1 MIFLPNWNLKSF
13 DNIYASLA
21 ESAYRDRPN
30 GFSFEQLLPEE
41 QKILNSGKSLV
52 FDFSKDAKDKKGQVT
67 QGGGT
72 DLPNQGKVYLQPD
85 NEGLLEDKKT
95 GYNAYYV
102 TDTDTINQ
110 NTKQTY
116 FAVRGSDGFGID
128 IDEAQKNWVEYLRT
142 YNPSDFN
149 FQDWV
154 YNDAAF
160 ALTDAIIPQA
170 KHATE
175 GMKAKIAELNQYAAP
190 DAKMDIT
197 AHSLGTM
204 TSIQGVAGLNE
215 EELSKVGHIV
225 LFDGPDPTKSL
236 EKAGYGDKIPQLD
249 AKTTYYVNPFDPV
262 SMLNRDKPWDQQFG
276 DVRVVVPIEY
286 TSMMDKHSSHDLGA
300 YQIDSK
306 GNLLEVSEDY
316 HPELW
321 KAGHKLADLNK
332 KSIENIKRYVPE
344 KVIEKLVTMSPEEF
358 NRLAGQLLD
367 SMKEGSL
374 LGIKKSIIEIKD
386 KLGLSW
392 EEVRNIFNNRDK
404 LIDTYENYE
413 KEYAKIIKDAKKE
426 SLEWYRENLDLK
438 NPNNLHE
445 RIKRAGS
452 YEDRILLRSQLLYTA
467 VELAGSDIEQKISE
481 VKTALADAESNLKEF
496 IDSKRSAIEALGSL
510 LSASEIEGL
519 MSELSF
525 ENLWDSGINELNI
538 THLKEFETKITN
550 FSQSMIQCAQNLEQ
564 VDAQGAADIFAAFS

>member
-1 MIFLPNWNLKSF
+1 MSNWNLKSF
-13 DNIYASLA
+13 DNLYASLA

-30 GFSFEQLLPEE
+30 KFPYEQLDPKI
-41 QKILNSGKSLV
+41 QKTLDSGKSV
-52 FDFSKDAKDKKGQVT
+52 EFNFSTDGKDSEGKVT
-67 QGGGT
+67 HGGGT
-72 DLPNQGKVYLQPD
+72 DLPNGGKVYLQPD
-85 NEGLLEDKKT
+85 NKKLLEDEET
-95 GYNAYYV
+95 GYHAYYV

-128 IDEAQKNWVEYLRT
+128 IDEAQKDWGGYLQT

-160 ALTDAIIPQA
+160 ALTDAIVPQA

-215 EELSKVGHIV
+215 KELNKVGQIV

-249 AKTTYYVNPFDPV
+249 AKTIYYVNPFDPV
-262 SMLNRDKPWDQQFG
+262 SMLNRDKPWDQQLG

-286 TSMMDKHSSHDLGA
+286 TSMMDKHSSHDFGA

-321 KAGHKLADLNK
+321 KAGHKLAELNK
-332 KSIENIKRYVPE
+332 KSIENIKKYVPE
-344 KVIEKLVTMSPEEF
+344 KAIEKLVTMSPGEF
-358 NRLAGQLLD
+358 SRLAGQLQD
-367 SMKEGSL
+367 SIKSGDLSEILKSVLVIKE
-374 LGIKKSIIEIKD
+374 
-386 KLGLSW
+386 KLGLSL
-392 EEVRNIFNNRDK
+392 EEAWNIANNIDK
-404 LIDTYENYE
+404 LKATYKNYE
-413 KEYAKIIKDAKKE
+413 KEYEKIIKDAKKE
-426 SLEWYRENLDLK
+426 SLAWDRKNLDLN

-481 VKTALADAESNLKEF
+481 VKTALADAESNLKGF
-496 IDSKRSAIEALGSL
+496 IEYSRSAIKILGFL
-510 LSASEIEGL
+510 LSDSEIEGL

-525 ENLWDSGINELNI
+525 ENLWDSGINESNI
-538 THLKEFETKITN
+538 SHLKEFETKITN

>member
-1 MIFLPNWNLKSF
+1 LSNWNLKSF
-13 DNIYASLA
+13 DNLYASLA

-30 GFSFEQLLPEE
+30 KFPYEQLDPKI
-41 QKILNSGKSLV
+41 QKTLDSGKSV
-52 FDFSKDAKDKKGQVT
+52 EFNFSTDGKDSEGKVT
-67 QGGGT
+67 HGGGT
-72 DLPNQGKVYLQPD
+72 DLPNGGKVYLQPD
-85 NEGLLEDKKT
+85 NKKLLENEET
-95 GYNAYYV
+95 GYHAYYV

-128 IDEAQKNWVEYLRT
+128 IDEAQKDWGGYLQT

-160 ALTDAIIPQA
+160 ALTDAIVPQA

-215 EELSKVGHIV
+215 KELNKVGQIV

-249 AKTTYYVNPFDPV
+249 AKTIYYVNPFDPV
-262 SMLNRDKPWDQQFG
+262 SMLNRDKPWDQQLG

-286 TSMMDKHSSHDLGA
+286 TSMMDKHSSHDFGA

-321 KAGHKLADLNK
+321 KAGHKLAELNK
-332 KSIENIKRYVPE
+332 KSIENIKKYVPE
-344 KVIEKLVTMSPEEF
+344 KAIEKLVTMSPGEF
-358 NRLAGQLLD
+358 SRLAGQLQD
-367 SMKEGSL
+367 SIKSGDLSEILKSVLVIKE
-374 LGIKKSIIEIKD
+374 
-386 KLGLSW
+386 KLGLSL
-392 EEVRNIFNNRDK
+392 EEAWNIANNIDK
-404 LIDTYENYE
+404 LKATYKNYE
-413 KEYAKIIKDAKKE
+413 KEYEKIIKDAKKE
-426 SLEWYRENLDLK
+426 SLAWDRKNLDLN

-481 VKTALADAESNLKEF
+481 VKTALADAESNLKGF
-496 IDSKRSAIEALGSL
+496 IEYSRSAIKILGFL
-510 LSASEIEGL
+510 LSDSEIEGL

-525 ENLWDSGINELNI
+525 ENLWDSGINESNI
-538 THLKEFETKITN
+538 SHLKEFETKITN

>member
-1 MIFLPNWNLKSF
+1 MSNWNLKSF
-13 DNIYASLA
+13 DNLYASLA

-30 GFSFEQLLPEE
+30 KFPYEQLDPKI
-41 QKILNSGKSLV
+41 QKTLDSGKSV
-52 FDFSKDAKDKKGQVT
+52 EFNFSTDGKDSEGKVT
-67 QGGGT
+67 HGGGT
-72 DLPNQGKVYLQPD
+72 DLPNGGKVYLQPD
-85 NEGLLEDKKT
+85 NKKLLEDEET
-95 GYNAYYV
+95 GYHAYYV

-128 IDEAQKNWVEYLRT
+128 IDEAQKDWGGYLQT

-160 ALTDAIIPQA
+160 ALTDAIVPQA

-215 EELSKVGHIV
+215 KELNKVGQIV

-249 AKTTYYVNPFDPV
+249 AKTIYYVNPFDPV
-262 SMLNRDKPWDQQFG
+262 SMLNRDKPWDQQLG

-321 KAGHKLADLNK
+321 KAGHKLAELNK
-332 KSIENIKRYVPE
+332 KSIENIKKYVPE
-344 KVIEKLVTMSPEEF
+344 KAIEKLVTMSPGEF
-358 NRLAGQLLD
+358 SRLAGQLQD
-367 SMKEGSL
+367 SIKSGDLSEILKSVLVIKE
-374 LGIKKSIIEIKD
+374 
-386 KLGLSW
+386 KLGLSL
-392 EEVRNIFNNRDK
+392 EEAWNIANNIDK
-404 LIDTYENYE
+404 LKATYKNYE
-413 KEYAKIIKDAKKE
+413 KEYEKIIKDAKKE
-426 SLEWYRENLDLK
+426 SLAWDRKNLDLN

-525 ENLWDSGINELNI
+525 ENLWDSGINESNI
-538 THLKEFETKITN
+538 SHLKEFETKITN

>member
-1 MIFLPNWNLKSF
+1 MSNWNLKSF
-13 DNIYASLA
+13 DNLYASLA

-30 GFSFEQLLPEE
+30 KFPYEQLDPKI
-41 QKILNSGKSLV
+41 QKTLDSGKSV
-52 FDFSKDAKDKKGQVT
+52 EFNFSTDGKDSEGKVT
-67 QGGGT
+67 HGGGT
-72 DLPNQGKVYLQPD
+72 DLPNGGKVYLQPD
-85 NEGLLEDKKT
+85 NKKLLENEET
-95 GYNAYYV
+95 GYHAYYV

-128 IDEAQKNWVEYLRT
+128 IDEAQKDWGGYLQT

-160 ALTDAIIPQA
+160 ALTDAIVPQA

-215 EELSKVGHIV
+215 KELNKVGQIV

-249 AKTTYYVNPFDPV
+249 AKTIYYVNPFDPV
-262 SMLNRDKPWDQQFG
+262 SMLNRDKPWDQQLG

-286 TSMMDKHSSHDLGA
+286 TSMMDKHSSHDFGA

-321 KAGHKLADLNK
+321 KAGHKLAELNK
-332 KSIENIKRYVPE
+332 KSIENIKKYVPE
-344 KVIEKLVTMSPEEF
+344 KAIEKLVTMSPGEF
-358 NRLAGQLLD
+358 SRLAGQLQD
-367 SMKEGSL
+367 SIKSGDLSEILKSVLVIKE
-374 LGIKKSIIEIKD
+374 
-386 KLGLSW
+386 KLGLSL
-392 EEVRNIFNNRDK
+392 EEAWNIANNIDK
-404 LIDTYENYE
+404 LKATYKNYE
-413 KEYAKIIKDAKKE
+413 KEYEKIIKDAKKE
-426 SLEWYRENLDLK
+426 SLAWDRKNLDLN

-481 VKTALADAESNLKEF
+481 VKTALADAESNLKGF
-496 IDSKRSAIEALGSL
+496 IEYSRSAIKILGFL
-510 LSASEIEGL
+510 LSDSEIEGL

-525 ENLWDSGINELNI
+525 ENLWDSGINESNI
-538 THLKEFETKITN
+538 SHLKEFETKITN

>member
-1 MIFLPNWNLKSF
+1 MSNWNLKSF
-13 DNIYASLA
+13 DNLYASLA

-30 GFSFEQLLPEE
+30 KFPYEQLDPKI
-41 QKILNSGKSLV
+41 QKTLDSGKSV
-52 FDFSKDAKDKKGQVT
+52 EFNFSTDGKDSEGKVT
-67 QGGGT
+67 HGGGT
-72 DLPNQGKVYLQPD
+72 DLPNGGKVYLQPD
-85 NEGLLEDKKT
+85 NKKLLEDEET
-95 GYNAYYV
+95 GYHAYYV

-128 IDEAQKNWVEYLRT
+128 IDEAQKDWGGYLQT

-160 ALTDAIIPQA
+160 ALTDAIVPQA

-215 EELSKVGHIV
+215 KELNKVGQIV

-249 AKTTYYVNPFDPV
+249 AKTIYYVNPFDPV
-262 SMLNRDKPWDQQFG
+262 SMLNRDKPWDQQLG

-286 TSMMDKHSSHDLGA
+286 TSMMDKHSSHDFGA

-321 KAGHKLADLNK
+321 KAGHKLAELNK
-332 KSIENIKRYVPE
+332 KSIENIKKYVPE
-344 KVIEKLVTMSPEEF
+344 KAIEKLVTMSPGEF
-358 NRLAGQLLD
+358 SRLAGQLQD
-367 SMKEGSL
+367 SIKSGDLSEILKSVLVIKE
-374 LGIKKSIIEIKD
+374 
-386 KLGLSW
+386 KLGLSL
-392 EEVRNIFNNRDK
+392 EEAWNIANNIDK
-404 LIDTYENYE
+404 LKATYKNYE
-413 KEYAKIIKDAKKE
+413 KEYEKIIKDAKKE
-426 SLEWYRENLDLK
+426 SLAWDRKNLDLN

-452 YEDRILLRSQLLYTA
+452 YNERILLRTQLLYTA
-467 VELAGSDIEQKISE
+467 VELASSDIEQKISE
-481 VKTALADAESNLKEF
+481 VKTALADAESNLKGF
-496 IDSKRSAIEALGSL
+496 IEYSRSAIKILGFL
-510 LSASEIEGL
+510 LSDSEIEGL

-525 ENLWDSGINELNI
+525 ENLWDSGINESNI
-538 THLKEFETKITN
+538 SHLKEFETKITN

>member
-1 MIFLPNWNLKSF
+1 MPNWNLKSF

-21 ESAYRDRPN
+21 ESAYRDRPAN
-30 GFSFEQLLPEE
+30 FAFGQLNRDQQNRL
-41 QKILNSGKSLV
+41 KKNKSVL

-85 NEGLLEDKKT
+85 NQGLLEDKKT

-128 IDEAQKNWVEYLRT
+128 MDKLSKDPKGYLKT

-204 TSIQGVAGLNE
+204 TSIQGAAGLNE
-215 EELSKVGHIV
+215 KELNKVGQIV

-249 AKTTYYVNPFDPV
+249 AKTIYYVNPFDPV
-262 SMLNRDKPWDQQFG
+262 SMLNREKPWEQQLG

-286 TSMMDKHSSHDLGA
+286 TNMMDKHSSHDFGA

-306 GNLLEVSEDY
+306 GNLLVVSEDY

-321 KAGHKLADLNK
+321 KAGHKLAELDK
-332 KSIENIKRYVPE
+332 KSIENLKKYVPE
-344 KVIEKLVTMSPEEF
+344 KAIEKLVTMSPEEF
-358 NRLAGQLLD
+358 SKLAKLLLD
-367 SMKEGSL
+367 GKDQSTI
-374 LGIKKSIIEIKD
+374 IKAFLTVKD
-386 KLGLSW
+386 RLGLSYKDL
-392 EEVRNIFNNRDK
+392 VDLYNNKDELAK
-404 LIDTYENYE
+404 VFQDYQ

-426 SLEWYRENLDLK
+426 SLAWDRKNLDLN

-452 YEDRILLRSQLLYTA
+452 YEDRILLRTQLLYTA

-538 THLKEFETKITN
+538 SHLKEFETKITN
-550 FSQSMIQCAQNLEQ
+550 FSQSLIQCAQNLEQ
-564 VDAQGAADIFAAFS
+564 VDAQGAADIFATFS

>member
-1 MIFLPNWNLKSF
+1 
-13 DNIYASLA
+13 
-21 ESAYRDRPN
+21 
-30 GFSFEQLLPEE
+30 
-41 QKILNSGKSLV
+41 
-52 FDFSKDAKDKKGQVT
+52 
-67 QGGGT
+67 
-72 DLPNQGKVYLQPD
+72 
-85 NEGLLEDKKT
+85 
-95 GYNAYYV
+95 
-102 TDTDTINQ
+102 
-110 NTKQTY
+110 
-116 FAVRGSDGFGID
+116 
-128 IDEAQKNWVEYLRT
+128 
-142 YNPSDFN
+142 
-149 FQDWV
+149 
-154 YNDAAF
+154 
-160 ALTDAIIPQA
+160 
-170 KHATE
+170 
-175 GMKAKIAELNQYAAP
+175 
-190 DAKMDIT
+190 
-197 AHSLGTM
+197 
-204 TSIQGVAGLNE
+204 
-215 EELSKVGHIV
+215 
-225 LFDGPDPTKSL
+225 
-236 EKAGYGDKIPQLD
+236 
-249 AKTTYYVNPFDPV
+249 
-262 SMLNRDKPWDQQFG
+262 
-276 DVRVVVPIEY
+276 
-286 TSMMDKHSSHDLGA
+286 
-300 YQIDSK
+300 
-306 GNLLEVSEDY
+306 
-316 HPELW
+316 
-321 KAGHKLADLNK
+321 
-332 KSIENIKRYVPE
+332 
-344 KVIEKLVTMSPEEF
+344 VIEKLVTMSPEEF

-426 SLEWYRENLDLK
+426 SLEWDRENLDLK

>member
-1 MIFLPNWNLKSF
+1 
-13 DNIYASLA
+13 
-21 ESAYRDRPN
+21 
-30 GFSFEQLLPEE
+30 
-41 QKILNSGKSLV
+41 
-52 FDFSKDAKDKKGQVT
+52 
-67 QGGGT
+67 
-72 DLPNQGKVYLQPD
+72 
-85 NEGLLEDKKT
+85 
-95 GYNAYYV
+95 
-102 TDTDTINQ
+102 
-110 NTKQTY
+110 
-116 FAVRGSDGFGID
+116 
-128 IDEAQKNWVEYLRT
+128 
-142 YNPSDFN
+142 
-149 FQDWV
+149 
-154 YNDAAF
+154 
-160 ALTDAIIPQA
+160 
-170 KHATE
+170 
-175 GMKAKIAELNQYAAP
+175 
-190 DAKMDIT
+190 
-197 AHSLGTM
+197 LGTM

-321 KAGHKLADLNK
+321 KAGHTLADLNK

-426 SLEWYRENLDLK
+426 SLEWDRENLDLK

-452 YEDRILLRSQLLYTA
+452 YEDRILLRS
-467 VELAGSDIEQKISE
+467 
-481 VKTALADAESNLKEF
+481 
-496 IDSKRSAIEALGSL
+496 
-510 LSASEIEGL
+510 
-519 MSELSF
+519 
-525 ENLWDSGINELNI
+525 
-538 THLKEFETKITN
+538 
-550 FSQSMIQCAQNLEQ
+550 
-564 VDAQGAADIFAAFS
+564 

>member
-1 MIFLPNWNLKSF
+1 MPNWNLKNF
-13 DNIYASLA
+13 NNIYASLA

-30 GFSFEQLLPEE
+30 GFSFEQLLPKE

-52 FDFSKDAKDKKGQVT
+52 FDFSIDAKDKKGQVT

-85 NEGLLEDKKT
+85 NEGLLEDKNS

-128 IDEAQKNWVEYLRT
+128 LGEAQKDWGGYLQT

-149 FQDWV
+149 FQDWI

-170 KHATE
+170 KYATE

-215 EELSKVGHIV
+215 EELNKVGQIV

-236 EKAGYGDKIPQLD
+236 EKAGYSDDKIKQLD
-249 AKTTYYVNPFDPV
+249 AKTIYYVNPFDPV
-262 SMLNRDKPWDQQFG
+262 SMLNREKPWEQQLG

-286 TSMMDKHSSHDLGA
+286 TNMMDKHSSHDFGA

-321 KAGHKLADLNK
+321 KAGHKLAELDK
-332 KSIENIKRYVPE
+332 KSIENLKKYVPE
-344 KVIEKLVTMSPEEF
+344 KAIEKLVTMSPEEF
-358 NRLAGQLLD
+358 SKLAKLLLD
-367 SMKEGSL
+367 GKDQSTI
-374 LGIKKSIIEIKD
+374 IKAFLTVKD
-386 KLGLSW
+386 RLGLSYKDL
-392 EEVRNIFNNRDK
+392 VDLYNNKDELAK
-404 LIDTYENYE
+404 VFQDYQ

-426 SLEWYRENLDLK
+426 SLAWDRKNLDLN

-452 YEDRILLRSQLLYTA
+452 YEDRILLRTQLLYTA

-525 ENLWDSGINELNI
+525 ENLWDSGINESNI
-538 THLKEFETKITN
+538 RQLKEFETKITN
-550 FSQSMIQCAQNLEQ
+550 FSQTMIQCAQNLEQ
-564 VDAQGAADIFAAFS
+564 VDAQSAADILAALS

>member
-1 MIFLPNWNLKSF
+1 MSNWNLKSF
-13 DNIYASLA
+13 DNLYASLA

-30 GFSFEQLLPEE
+30 KFPYEQLDPKI
-41 QKILNSGKSLV
+41 QKTLDSGKSV
-52 FDFSKDAKDKKGQVT
+52 EFNFSTDGKDSEGKVT
-67 QGGGT
+67 HGGGT
-72 DLPNQGKVYLQPD
+72 DLPNGGKVYLQPD
-85 NEGLLEDKKT
+85 NKKLLEDEET
-95 GYNAYYV
+95 GYHAYYV

-128 IDEAQKNWVEYLRT
+128 IDEAQKDWGGYLQT

-160 ALTDAIIPQA
+160 ALTDAIVPQA

-215 EELSKVGHIV
+215 EELNKVGQIV

-236 EKAGYGDKIPQLD
+236 EKAGYSDDKIKQLD
-249 AKTTYYVNPFDPV
+249 AKTIYYVNPFDPV
-262 SMLNRDKPWDQQFG
+262 SMLNRDKPWDQQLG

-286 TSMMDKHSSHDLGA
+286 TSMMDKHSSHDFGA

-321 KAGHKLADLNK
+321 KAGHKLAELNK
-332 KSIENIKRYVPE
+332 KSIENIKKYVPE
-344 KVIEKLVTMSPEEF
+344 KAIEKLVTMSPGEF
-358 NRLAGQLLD
+358 SRLAGQLQD
-367 SMKEGSL
+367 SIKSGDLSEILKSVLVIKE
-374 LGIKKSIIEIKD
+374 
-386 KLGLSW
+386 KLGLSL
-392 EEVRNIFNNRDK
+392 EEAWNIANNIDK
-404 LIDTYENYE
+404 LKATYKNYE
-413 KEYAKIIKDAKKE
+413 KEYEKIIKDAKKE
-426 SLEWYRENLDLK
+426 SLAWDRKNLDLN

-452 YEDRILLRSQLLYTA
+452 YEDRILLRTQLLYTA

-481 VKTALADAESNLKEF
+481 VKTALADAESNLKGF
-496 IDSKRSAIEALGSL
+496 IEYSRSAIKILGFL
-510 LSASEIEGL
+510 LSDSEIEGL

-525 ENLWDSGINELNI
+525 ENLWDSGINESNI
-538 THLKEFETKITN
+538 SHLKEFETKITN

-564 VDAQGAADIFAAFS
+564 VDAQSAADILAALS

>member
-1 MIFLPNWNLKSF
+1 MSNNWNLKSF
-13 DNIYASLA
+13 DNIYSAIA
-21 ESAYRDRPN
+21 QSAYHNRPRN
-30 GFSFEQLLPEE
+30 FTYDQLSPKMKK
-41 QKILNSGKSLV
+41 QIDSGKSV
-52 FDFSKDAKDKKGQVT
+52 RFDFSIDAEDTDGQLT
-67 QGGGT
+67 KGGGT

-128 IDEAQKNWVEYLRT
+128 IDEAQKDWGGYLKK

-160 ALTDAIIPQA
+160 ALTDAIVPQA

-215 EELSKVGHIV
+215 EELNKVGQIV

-249 AKTTYYVNPFDPV
+249 AKTIYYVNPFDPV
-262 SMLNRDKPWDQQFG
+262 SMLNRDKPWDQQLG

-286 TSMMDKHSSHDLGA
+286 TSMMDKHSSHDFGA

-321 KAGHKLADLNK
+321 KAGHKLAELNK
-332 KSIENIKRYVPE
+332 KSIDNIKKYVPE
-344 KVIEKLVTMSPEEF
+344 KAIEKLVTMSPEEF
-358 NRLAGQLLD
+358 SRLAGQLQD
-367 SMKEGSL
+367 SF
-374 LGIKKSIIEIKD
+374 KSRNQSEILKSVLEIKE

-392 EEVRNIFNNRDK
+392 EEAWNIFYNRGK
-404 LIDTYENYE
+404 LTEIYENYE

-426 SLEWYRENLDLK
+426 SLAWDRKNLDLN

-452 YEDRILLRSQLLYTA
+452 YNERILLRTQLLYTA

-481 VKTALADAESNLKEF
+481 VKTALADAESILKGF
-496 IDSKRSAIEALGSL
+496 IEYSRSAIKVLGVL
-510 LSASEIEGL
+510 LSDSEIEEL
-519 MSELSF
+519 MSELTF
-525 ENLWDSGINELNI
+525 ENLWDSGINESNI
-538 THLKEFETKITN
+538 SHLKEFETKITN
-550 FSQSMIQCAQNLEQ
+550 FSQTMIQCAQNLEQ
-564 VDAQGAADIFAAFS
+564 VDAQNAADILAALS

>member
-1 MIFLPNWNLKSF
+1 MPNWNLKSF
-13 DNIYASLA
+13 DNLYASLA
-21 ESAYRDRPN
+21 ESAYRDRPTN
-30 GFSFEQLLPEE
+30 FAFGQLNRDQQNKL
-41 QKILNSGKSLV
+41 KKNKSVL
-52 FDFSKDAKDKKGQVT
+52 FDFSIDGKDNKGQVT

-102 TDTDTINQ
+102 TDTDTINP

-128 IDEAQKNWVEYLRT
+128 INKVQKDGFKYLKT

-170 KHATE
+170 KHATG

-215 EELSKVGHIV
+215 KELNKVGQIV

-249 AKTTYYVNPFDPV
+249 AKTIYYVNPFDPV
-262 SMLNRDKPWDQQFG
+262 SMLNRDKPWDQQLG

-286 TSMMDKHSSHDLGA
+286 TSMMDKHSSHDFGA

-321 KAGHKLADLNK
+321 KAGHKLAELNK
-332 KSIENIKRYVPE
+332 KSIENIKKYVPE
-344 KVIEKLVTMSPEEF
+344 KAIEKLVTMSPGEF
-358 NRLAGQLLD
+358 SRLAGQLQD
-367 SMKEGSL
+367 SIKSGDLSEILKSVLVIKE
-374 LGIKKSIIEIKD
+374 
-386 KLGLSW
+386 KLGLSL
-392 EEVRNIFNNRDK
+392 EEAWNIANNIDK
-404 LIDTYENYE
+404 LKATYKNYE
-413 KEYAKIIKDAKKE
+413 KEYEKIIKDAKKE
-426 SLEWYRENLDLK
+426 SLAWDRKNLDLN

-452 YEDRILLRSQLLYTA
+452 YNERILLRTQLLYTA
-467 VELAGSDIEQKISE
+467 VELASSDIEQKISE

-496 IDSKRSAIEALGSL
+496 IESKRSAIETLGSL

-519 MSELSF
+519 MSELAF

-538 THLKEFETKITN
+538 SHLKEFETKITN
-550 FSQSMIQCAQNLEQ
+550 FSQTMIQCAQNLEQ
-564 VDAQGAADIFAAFS
+564 VDAQSARDILAALS

>member
-1 MIFLPNWNLKSF
+1 MSNWNLKSF
-13 DNIYASLA
+13 DNLYASLA

-30 GFSFEQLLPEE
+30 KFPYEQLDPKI
-41 QKILNSGKSLV
+41 QKTLDSGKSV
-52 FDFSKDAKDKKGQVT
+52 EFNFSTDGKDSEGKVT
-67 QGGGT
+67 HGGGT
-72 DLPNQGKVYLQPD
+72 DLPNGGKVYLQPD
-85 NEGLLEDKKT
+85 NKKLLEDEET
-95 GYNAYYV
+95 GYHAYYV

-128 IDEAQKNWVEYLRT
+128 IDEAQKDWGGYLQT

-160 ALTDAIIPQA
+160 ALTDAIVPQA

-286 TSMMDKHSSHDLGA
+286 TSMMDKHSSHDFGA

-321 KAGHKLADLNK
+321 KAGHKLAELNK
-332 KSIENIKRYVPE
+332 KSIENIKKYVPE
-344 KVIEKLVTMSPEEF
+344 KAIEKLVTMSPGEF
-358 NRLAGQLLD
+358 SRLAGQLQD
-367 SMKEGSL
+367 SIKSGDLSEILKSVLVIKE
-374 LGIKKSIIEIKD
+374 
-386 KLGLSW
+386 KLGLSL
-392 EEVRNIFNNRDK
+392 EEAWNIANNIDK
-404 LIDTYENYE
+404 LKATYKNYE
-413 KEYAKIIKDAKKE
+413 KEYEKIIKDAKKE
-426 SLEWYRENLDLK
+426 SLAWDRKNLDLN

>member
-1 MIFLPNWNLKSF
+1 MSNWNLKSF
-13 DNIYASLA
+13 DNLYASLA

-30 GFSFEQLLPEE
+30 KFPYEQLDPKI
-41 QKILNSGKSLV
+41 QKTLDSGKSV
-52 FDFSKDAKDKKGQVT
+52 EFNFSTDGKDSEGKVT
-67 QGGGT
+67 HGGGT
-72 DLPNQGKVYLQPD
+72 DLPNGGKVYLQPD
-85 NEGLLEDKKT
+85 NKKLLEDEET
-95 GYNAYYV
+95 GYHAYYV

-128 IDEAQKNWVEYLRT
+128 IDEAQKDWGGYLQT

-215 EELSKVGHIV
+215 KELNKVGQIV

-249 AKTTYYVNPFDPV
+249 AKTIYYVNPFDPV
-262 SMLNRDKPWDQQFG
+262 SMLNRDKPWDQQLG

-286 TSMMDKHSSHDLGA
+286 TNMMDKHSSHDFGA

-321 KAGHKLADLNK
+321 KAGHKLAELNK
-332 KSIENIKRYVPE
+332 KSIENIKKYVPE
-344 KVIEKLVTMSPEEF
+344 KAIEKLVTMSPGEF
-358 NRLAGQLLD
+358 SRLAGQLQD
-367 SMKEGSL
+367 SIKSGDLSEILKSVLVIKE
-374 LGIKKSIIEIKD
+374 
-386 KLGLSW
+386 KLGLSL
-392 EEVRNIFNNRDK
+392 EEAWNIANNIDK
-404 LIDTYENYE
+404 LKATYKNYE
-413 KEYAKIIKDAKKE
+413 KEYEKIIKDAKKE
-426 SLEWYRENLDLK
+426 SLAWDRKNLDLN

-481 VKTALADAESNLKEF
+481 VKTALADSESNLKGF
-496 IDSKRSAIEALGSL
+496 IEYSRSAIKILGFL
-510 LSASEIEGL
+510 LSDSEIEGL

-525 ENLWDSGINELNI
+525 ENLWDSGINESNI
-538 THLKEFETKITN
+538 SHLKEFETKITN

>member
-1 MIFLPNWNLKSF
+1 LSNWNLKSF
-13 DNIYASLA
+13 DNLYASLA

-30 GFSFEQLLPEE
+30 KFPYEQLDPKI
-41 QKILNSGKSLV
+41 QKTLDSGKSV
-52 FDFSKDAKDKKGQVT
+52 EFNFSTDGKDSEGKVT
-67 QGGGT
+67 HGGGT
-72 DLPNQGKVYLQPD
+72 DLPNGGKVYLQPD
-85 NEGLLEDKKT
+85 NKKLLEDEET
-95 GYNAYYV
+95 GYHAYYV

-128 IDEAQKNWVEYLRT
+128 IDEAQKDWGGYLQT

-160 ALTDAIIPQA
+160 ALTDAIVPQA

-215 EELSKVGHIV
+215 KELNKVGQIV

-249 AKTTYYVNPFDPV
+249 AKTIYYVNPFDPV
-262 SMLNRDKPWDQQFG
+262 SMLNRDKPWDQQLG

-286 TSMMDKHSSHDLGA
+286 TSMMDKHSSHDFGA

-321 KAGHKLADLNK
+321 KAGHKLAELNK
-332 KSIENIKRYVPE
+332 KSIENIKKYVPE
-344 KVIEKLVTMSPEEF
+344 KAIEKLVTMSPGEF
-358 NRLAGQLLD
+358 SRLAGQLQD
-367 SMKEGSL
+367 SIKSGDLSEILKSVLVIKE
-374 LGIKKSIIEIKD
+374 
-386 KLGLSW
+386 KLGLSL
-392 EEVRNIFNNRDK
+392 EEAWNIANNIDK
-404 LIDTYENYE
+404 LKATYKNYE
-413 KEYAKIIKDAKKE
+413 KEYEKIIKDAKKE
-426 SLEWYRENLDLK
+426 SLAWDRKNLDLN

-481 VKTALADAESNLKEF
+481 VKTALADAESNLKGF
-496 IDSKRSAIEALGSL
+496 IEYSRSAIKILGFL
-510 LSASEIEGL
+510 LSDSEIEGL

-525 ENLWDSGINELNI
+525 ENLWDSGINESNI
-538 THLKEFETKITN
+538 SHLKEFETKITN

>member
-1 MIFLPNWNLKSF
+1 MPNWNLKSF

-21 ESAYRDRPN
+21 ESAYRDRPTN
-30 GFSFEQLLPEE
+30 FAFGQLNRDQQNRL
-41 QKILNSGKSLV
+41 KKNKSVL
-52 FDFSKDAKDKKGQVT
+52 FDFSKDAKDNKGQVT

-72 DLPNQGKVYLQPD
+72 DLPNQGKVYLQAD

-128 IDEAQKNWVEYLRT
+128 MDKLSKDPKGYLKT

-215 EELSKVGHIV
+215 KELNKVGQIV

-249 AKTTYYVNPFDPV
+249 AKTIYYVNPFDPV
-262 SMLNRDKPWDQQFG
+262 SMLNREKPWEQQLG

-286 TSMMDKHSSHDLGA
+286 TNMMDKHSSHDFGA

-321 KAGHKLADLNK
+321 KAGHKLAELDK
-332 KSIENIKRYVPE
+332 KSIENLKKYVPE
-344 KVIEKLVTMSPEEF
+344 KAIEKLVTMSPEEF
-358 NRLAGQLLD
+358 SKLAKLLLD
-367 SMKEGSL
+367 GKDQSTI
-374 LGIKKSIIEIKD
+374 IKAFLTVKD
-386 KLGLSW
+386 RLGLSYKDL
-392 EEVRNIFNNRDK
+392 VDLYNNKDQLAK
-404 LIDTYENYE
+404 VFQDYQ

-426 SLEWYRENLDLK
+426 SLAWDRKNLDLN

-452 YEDRILLRSQLLYTA
+452 YEDRILLRTQLLYTA

-525 ENLWDSGINELNI
+525 ENLWDSGINESNI
-538 THLKEFETKITN
+538 RQLKEFETKITN
-550 FSQSMIQCAQNLEQ
+550 FSQTMIQCAQNLEQ
-564 VDAQGAADIFAAFS
+564 VDAQSAADILAALS

>member
-1 MIFLPNWNLKSF
+1 MSNWNLKSF
-13 DNIYASLA
+13 DNLYASLA

-30 GFSFEQLLPEE
+30 KFPYEQLDPKI
-41 QKILNSGKSLV
+41 QKTLDSGKSV
-52 FDFSKDAKDKKGQVT
+52 EFNFSTDGKDSEGKVT
-67 QGGGT
+67 HGGGT
-72 DLPNQGKVYLQPD
+72 DLPNGGKVYLQPD
-85 NEGLLEDKKT
+85 NKKLLEDEET
-95 GYNAYYV
+95 GYHAYYV

-128 IDEAQKNWVEYLRT
+128 IDEAQKDWGGYLQT

-160 ALTDAIIPQA
+160 ALTDAIVPQA

-215 EELSKVGHIV
+215 KELNKVGQIV

-249 AKTTYYVNPFDPV
+249 AKTIYYVNPFDPV
-262 SMLNRDKPWDQQFG
+262 SMLNRDKPWDQQLG

-286 TSMMDKHSSHDLGA
+286 TSMMDKHSSHDFGA

-321 KAGHKLADLNK
+321 KAGHKLAELNK
-332 KSIENIKRYVPE
+332 KSIENIKKYVPE
-344 KVIEKLVTMSPEEF
+344 KAIEKLVTMSPGEF
-358 NRLAGQLLD
+358 SRLAGQLQD
-367 SMKEGSL
+367 SIKSGDLSDILKSVLVIKE
-374 LGIKKSIIEIKD
+374 
-386 KLGLSW
+386 KLGLSL
-392 EEVRNIFNNRDK
+392 EEAWNIANNIDK
-404 LIDTYENYE
+404 LKATYKNYE
-413 KEYAKIIKDAKKE
+413 KEYEKIIKDAKKE
-426 SLEWYRENLDLK
+426 SLAWDRKNLDLN

-481 VKTALADAESNLKEF
+481 VKTALADAESNLKGF
-496 IDSKRSAIEALGSL
+496 IEYSRSAIKILGFL
-510 LSASEIEGL
+510 LSDSEIEGL

-525 ENLWDSGINELNI
+525 ENLWDSGINESNI
-538 THLKEFETKITN
+538 SHLKEFETKITN

>member
-1 MIFLPNWNLKSF
+1 MSNWNLKSF
-13 DNIYASLA
+13 DNLYASLA

-30 GFSFEQLLPEE
+30 KFPYEQLDPKI
-41 QKILNSGKSLV
+41 QKTLDSGKSV
-52 FDFSKDAKDKKGQVT
+52 EFNFSTDGKDSEGKVT
-67 QGGGT
+67 HGGGT
-72 DLPNQGKVYLQPD
+72 DLPNGGKVYLQPD
-85 NEGLLEDKKT
+85 NEKLLEDEET
-95 GYNAYYV
+95 GYHAYYV

-128 IDEAQKNWVEYLRT
+128 IDEAQKDWGGYLQT

-215 EELSKVGHIV
+215 KELNKVGQIV

-249 AKTTYYVNPFDPV
+249 AKTIYYVNPFDPV
-262 SMLNRDKPWDQQFG
+262 SMLNRDKPWDQQLG

-286 TSMMDKHSSHDLGA
+286 TNMMDKHSSHDFGA

-321 KAGHKLADLNK
+321 KAGHKLAELNK
-332 KSIENIKRYVPE
+332 KSIENIKKYVPE
-344 KVIEKLVTMSPEEF
+344 KAIEKLVTMSPGEF
-358 NRLAGQLLD
+358 SRLAGQLQD
-367 SMKEGSL
+367 SIKSGDLSEILKSVLVIKE
-374 LGIKKSIIEIKD
+374 
-386 KLGLSW
+386 KLGLSL
-392 EEVRNIFNNRDK
+392 EEAWNIANNIDK
-404 LIDTYENYE
+404 LKATYKNYE
-413 KEYAKIIKDAKKE
+413 KEYEKIIKDAKKE
-426 SLEWYRENLDLK
+426 SLAWDRKNLDLN

-481 VKTALADAESNLKEF
+481 VKTALADSESNLKGF
-496 IDSKRSAIEALGSL
+496 IEYSRSAIKILGFL
-510 LSASEIEGL
+510 LSDSEIEGL

-525 ENLWDSGINELNI
+525 ENLWDSGINESNI
-538 THLKEFETKITN
+538 SHLKEFETKITN

>member
-1 MIFLPNWNLKSF
+1 MILLPNWNLKSF

-21 ESAYRDRPN
+21 ESAYRDRPTN
-30 GFSFEQLLPEE
+30 FAFGQLNRDQQNRL
-41 QKILNSGKSLV
+41 KKNKSVL
-52 FDFSKDAKDKKGQVT
+52 FDFSKDAKDNKGQVT

-72 DLPNQGKVYLQPD
+72 DLPNQGKVYLQAD

-128 IDEAQKNWVEYLRT
+128 MDKLSKDPKGYLKT

-215 EELSKVGHIV
+215 KELNKVGQIV

-249 AKTTYYVNPFDPV
+249 AKTIYYVNPFDPV
-262 SMLNRDKPWDQQFG
+262 SMLNREKPWEQQLG

-286 TSMMDKHSSHDLGA
+286 TNMMDKHSSHDFGA

-321 KAGHKLADLNK
+321 KAGHKLAELDK
-332 KSIENIKRYVPE
+332 KSIENLKKYVPE
-344 KVIEKLVTMSPEEF
+344 KAIEKLVTMSPEEF
-358 NRLAGQLLD
+358 SKLAKLLLD
-367 SMKEGSL
+367 GKDQSTI
-374 LGIKKSIIEIKD
+374 IKAFLTVKD
-386 KLGLSW
+386 RLGLSYKDL
-392 EEVRNIFNNRDK
+392 VDLYNNKDELAK
-404 LIDTYENYE
+404 VFQDYQ

-426 SLEWYRENLDLK
+426 SLAWDRKNLDL
-438 NPNNLHE
+438 NNLNNLHE

-452 YEDRILLRSQLLYTA
+452 YEDRILLRTQLLYTA

-510 LSASEIEGL
+510 LYASEIEGL

-525 ENLWDSGINELNI
+525 ENLWDSGINESNI
-538 THLKEFETKITN
+538 RQLKEFETKITN
-550 FSQSMIQCAQNLEQ
+550 FSQTMIQCAQNLEQ
-564 VDAQGAADIFAAFS
+564 VDAQSAADILAALS

>member
-1 MIFLPNWNLKSF
+1 MPNWNLKSF

-21 ESAYRDRPN
+21 ESAYRDRPTN
-30 GFSFEQLLPEE
+30 FAFGQLNRDQQNRL
-41 QKILNSGKSLV
+41 KKNKSVL

-72 DLPNQGKVYLQPD
+72 DLPNQGKVFLQPD
-85 NEGLLEDKKT
+85 NEGLLEDKKS

-128 IDEAQKNWVEYLRT
+128 LGEAQKDWGGYLQT

-149 FQDWV
+149 FQDWI

-215 EELSKVGHIV
+215 EELNKVGRIV

-249 AKTTYYVNPFDPV
+249 AKTIYYVNPFDPV
-262 SMLNRDKPWDQQFG
+262 SMLNRDKPWKQQLG

-321 KAGHKLADLNK
+321 KAGHKLAELNK
-332 KSIENIKRYVPE
+332 KSIENIKKYVPE
-344 KVIEKLVTMSPEEF
+344 KAIEKLVTMSPEEF
-358 NRLAGQLLD
+358 SRLAGQLQD
-367 SMKEGSL
+367 SF
-374 LGIKKSIIEIKD
+374 KSRNQSEILKSVLEIKE

-392 EEVRNIFNNRDK
+392 EEAWNIFYNRGK
-404 LIDTYENYE
+404 LTEIYENYE

-426 SLEWYRENLDLK
+426 SLAWDRKNLDLN

-452 YEDRILLRSQLLYTA
+452 YNERILLRTQLLYTA

-481 VKTALADAESNLKEF
+481 VKTALADAESILKGF
-496 IDSKRSAIEALGSL
+496 IEYSRSAIKVLGVL
-510 LSASEIEGL
+510 LSDSEIEEL
-519 MSELSF
+519 MSELTF
-525 ENLWDSGINELNI
+525 ENLWDSGINESNI
-538 THLKEFETKITN
+538 SHLKEFETKITN
-550 FSQSMIQCAQNLEQ
+550 FSQTMIQCAQNLEQ
-564 VDAQGAADIFAAFS
+564 VDAQNAADILAALS

>member
-1 MIFLPNWNLKSF
+1 MPNWNLKSF

-30 GFSFEQLLPEE
+30 KFPYEQLDPESR
-41 QKILNSGKSLV
+41 KTLDSGKSIE

-67 QGGGT
+67 KGGGT

-85 NEGLLEDKKT
+85 NEGLLEDKKS

-128 IDEAQKNWVEYLRT
+128 MDKLSKDPKGYLKT

-204 TSIQGVAGLNE
+204 TSIQGAAGLNE
-215 EELSKVGHIV
+215 KELNKVGQIV

-249 AKTTYYVNPFDPV
+249 AKTIYYVNPFDPV
-262 SMLNRDKPWDQQFG
+262 SMLNREKPWEQQLG

-286 TSMMDKHSSHDLGA
+286 TNMMDKHSSHDFGA

-321 KAGHKLADLNK
+321 KAGHKLAELDK
-332 KSIENIKRYVPE
+332 KSIENLKKYVPE
-344 KVIEKLVTMSPEEF
+344 KAIEKLVTMSPEEF
-358 NRLAGQLLD
+358 SKLAKLLLD
-367 SMKEGSL
+367 GKDQSTI
-374 LGIKKSIIEIKD
+374 IKAFLTVKD
-386 KLGLSW
+386 RLGLSYKDL
-392 EEVRNIFNNRDK
+392 VDLYNNKDELAK
-404 LIDTYENYE
+404 VFQDYQ

-426 SLEWYRENLDLK
+426 SLAWDRKNLDLN

-452 YEDRILLRSQLLYTA
+452 YEDRILLRTQLLYTA

-525 ENLWDSGINELNI
+525 ENLWDSGINESNI
-538 THLKEFETKITN
+538 RQLKEFETKITN
-550 FSQSMIQCAQNLEQ
+550 FSQTMIQCAQNLEQ
-564 VDAQGAADIFAAFS
+564 VDAQSAADILAALS

>member
-1 MIFLPNWNLKSF
+1 MSNNWNLKSF
-13 DNIYASLA
+13 DNIYSAIA
-21 ESAYRDRPN
+21 QSAYHNRPRN
-30 GFSFEQLLPEE
+30 FTYDQLSPKMKK
-41 QKILNSGKSLV
+41 QIDSGKSV
-52 FDFSKDAKDKKGQVT
+52 RFDFSIDAEDTDGQLT
-67 QGGGT
+67 KGGGT

-128 IDEAQKNWVEYLRT
+128 IDEAQKDWGGYLQT

-160 ALTDAIIPQA
+160 ALTDAIVPQA

-215 EELSKVGHIV
+215 KELNKVGQIV

-249 AKTTYYVNPFDPV
+249 AKTIYYVNPFDPV
-262 SMLNRDKPWDQQFG
+262 SMLNRDKPWDQQLG

-286 TSMMDKHSSHDLGA
+286 TSMMDKHSSHDFGA

-321 KAGHKLADLNK
+321 KAGHKLAELNK
-332 KSIENIKRYVPE
+332 KSIENIKKYVPE
-344 KVIEKLVTMSPEEF
+344 KAIEKLVTMSPGEF
-358 NRLAGQLLD
+358 SRLAGQLQD
-367 SMKEGSL
+367 SIKSGDLSEILKSVLVIKE
-374 LGIKKSIIEIKD
+374 
-386 KLGLSW
+386 KLGLSL
-392 EEVRNIFNNRDK
+392 EEAWNIANNIDK
-404 LIDTYENYE
+404 LKATYKNYE
-413 KEYAKIIKDAKKE
+413 KEYEKIIKDAKKE
-426 SLEWYRENLDLK
+426 SLAWDRKNLDLN

-481 VKTALADAESNLKEF
+481 VKTALADAESNLKGF
-496 IDSKRSAIEALGSL
+496 IEYSRSAIKILGFL
-510 LSASEIEGL
+510 LSDSEIEGL

-525 ENLWDSGINELNI
+525 ENLWDSGINESNI
-538 THLKEFETKITN
+538 SHLKEFETKITN

>member
-1 MIFLPNWNLKSF
+1 MSNWNLKSF
-13 DNIYASLA
+13 DNLYASLA

-30 GFSFEQLLPEE
+30 KFPYEQLDPKI
-41 QKILNSGKSLV
+41 QKTLDSGKSV
-52 FDFSKDAKDKKGQVT
+52 EFNFSTDGKDSEGKVT
-67 QGGGT
+67 HGGGT
-72 DLPNQGKVYLQPD
+72 DLPNGGKVYLQPD
-85 NEGLLEDKKT
+85 NKKLLEDEET
-95 GYNAYYV
+95 GYHAYYV
-102 TDTDTINQ
+102 TDTATINQ
-110 NTKQTY
+110 NTKQSY

-128 IDEAQKNWVEYLRT
+128 IDEAQKDWGGYLQT

-160 ALTDAIIPQA
+160 ALTDAIVPQA

-215 EELSKVGHIV
+215 KELNKVGQIV

-249 AKTTYYVNPFDPV
+249 AKTIYYVNPFDPV
-262 SMLNRDKPWDQQFG
+262 SMLNRDKPWDQQLG

-286 TSMMDKHSSHDLGA
+286 TSMMDKHSSHDFGA

-321 KAGHKLADLNK
+321 KAGHKLAELNK
-332 KSIENIKRYVPE
+332 KSIENIKKYVPE
-344 KVIEKLVTMSPEEF
+344 KAIEKLVTMSPGEF
-358 NRLAGQLLD
+358 SRLAGQLQD
-367 SMKEGSL
+367 SIKSGDLSEILKSVLVIKE
-374 LGIKKSIIEIKD
+374 
-386 KLGLSW
+386 KLGLSL
-392 EEVRNIFNNRDK
+392 EEAWNIANNIDK
-404 LIDTYENYE
+404 LKATYKNYE
-413 KEYAKIIKDAKKE
+413 KEYEKIIKDAKKE
-426 SLEWYRENLDLK
+426 SLAWDRKNLDLN

-481 VKTALADAESNLKEF
+481 VKTALADAESNLKGF
-496 IDSKRSAIEALGSL
+496 IEYSRSAIKILGFL
-510 LSASEIEGL
+510 LSDSEIEEL

-525 ENLWDSGINELNI
+525 ENLWDSGINESNI
-538 THLKEFETKITN
+538 SHLKEFETKITN

>member
-1 MIFLPNWNLKSF
+1 MPNWNLKSF

-21 ESAYRDRPN
+21 ESAYRDRPTN
-30 GFSFEQLLPEE
+30 FAFGQLNRDQQNRL
-41 QKILNSGKSLV
+41 KKNKSVL
-52 FDFSKDAKDKKGQVT
+52 FDFSKDAKDNKSQVT

-72 DLPNQGKVYLQPD
+72 NLPNQGKVYLQPD

-128 IDEAQKNWVEYLRT
+128 MDKLSKDPKGYLKT

-215 EELSKVGHIV
+215 KELNKVGQIV

-249 AKTTYYVNPFDPV
+249 AKTIYYVNPFDPV
-262 SMLNRDKPWDQQFG
+262 SMLNREKPWEQQLG

-286 TSMMDKHSSHDLGA
+286 TNMMDKHSSHDFGA

-321 KAGHKLADLNK
+321 KAGHKLAELDK
-332 KSIENIKRYVPE
+332 KSIENLKKYVPE
-344 KVIEKLVTMSPEEF
+344 KAIEKLVTMSPEEF
-358 NRLAGQLLD
+358 SKLAKLLLD
-367 SMKEGSL
+367 GKDQSTI
-374 LGIKKSIIEIKD
+374 IKAFLTVKD
-386 KLGLSW
+386 RLGLSYKDL
-392 EEVRNIFNNRDK
+392 VDLYNNKDQLAK
-404 LIDTYENYE
+404 VFQDYQ

-426 SLEWYRENLDLK
+426 SLAWDRKNLDLN

-452 YEDRILLRSQLLYTA
+452 YEDRILLRTQLLYTA

-525 ENLWDSGINELNI
+525 ENLWDSGINESNI
-538 THLKEFETKITN
+538 RQLKEFETKITN
-550 FSQSMIQCAQNLEQ
+550 FSQTMIQCAQNLEQ
-564 VDAQGAADIFAAFS
+564 VDAQSAADILAALS

>member
-1 MIFLPNWNLKSF
+1 MSNNWNLKSF
-13 DNIYASLA
+13 DNIYSAIA
-21 ESAYRDRPN
+21 QSAYHNRPRN
-30 GFSFEQLLPEE
+30 FTYDQLSPKMKK
-41 QKILNSGKSLV
+41 QIDSGKSV
-52 FDFSKDAKDKKGQVT
+52 RFDFSIDAEDTDGQLT
-67 QGGGT
+67 KGGGT

-128 IDEAQKNWVEYLRT
+128 IDEAQKDWGGYLQT

-204 TSIQGVAGLNE
+204 TSIQGAAGLNE
-215 EELSKVGHIV
+215 KELNKVGQIV

-249 AKTTYYVNPFDPV
+249 AKTIYYVNPFDPV
-262 SMLNRDKPWDQQFG
+262 SMLNREKPWDQQLG

-286 TSMMDKHSSHDLGA
+286 TNMMDKHSSHDFGA

-321 KAGHKLADLNK
+321 KAGHKLAELNK
-332 KSIENIKRYVPE
+332 KSIENIKKYVPE
-344 KVIEKLVTMSPEEF
+344 KAIEKLVTMSPGEF
-358 NRLAGQLLD
+358 SRLAGQLQD
-367 SMKEGSL
+367 SIKSGDLSEILKSVLVIKE
-374 LGIKKSIIEIKD
+374 
-386 KLGLSW
+386 KLGLSL
-392 EEVRNIFNNRDK
+392 EEAWNIANNIDK
-404 LIDTYENYE
+404 LKATYKNYE
-413 KEYAKIIKDAKKE
+413 KEYEKIIKDAKKE
-426 SLEWYRENLDLK
+426 SLAWDRKNLDLN

-481 VKTALADAESNLKEF
+481 VKTALADAESNLKGF
-496 IDSKRSAIEALGSL
+496 IEYSRSAIKILGFL
-510 LSASEIEGL
+510 LSDSEIEGL

-525 ENLWDSGINELNI
+525 ENLWDSGINESNI
-538 THLKEFETKITN
+538 SHLKEFETKITN

>member
-1 MIFLPNWNLKSF
+1 MSNWNLKSF
-13 DNIYASLA
+13 DNLYASLA

-30 GFSFEQLLPEE
+30 KFPYEQLDPKI
-41 QKILNSGKSLV
+41 QKTLDSGKSV
-52 FDFSKDAKDKKGQVT
+52 EFNFSTDGKDSEGKVT
-67 QGGGT
+67 HGGGT
-72 DLPNQGKVYLQPD
+72 DLPNGGKVYLQPD
-85 NEGLLEDKKT
+85 NKKLLEDEET
-95 GYNAYYV
+95 GYHAYYV

-128 IDEAQKNWVEYLRT
+128 IDEAQKDWGGYLQT

-160 ALTDAIIPQA
+160 ALTDAIVPQA

-215 EELSKVGHIV
+215 KELNKVGQIV

-249 AKTTYYVNPFDPV
+249 AKTIYYVNPFDPV
-262 SMLNRDKPWDQQFG
+262 SMLNRDKPWDQQLG

-286 TSMMDKHSSHDLGA
+286 TSMMDKHSSHDFGA

-321 KAGHKLADLNK
+321 KAGHKLAELNK
-332 KSIENIKRYVPE
+332 KSIENIKKYVPE
-344 KVIEKLVTMSPEEF
+344 KAIEKLVTMSPGEF
-358 NRLAGQLLD
+358 SRLAGQLQD
-367 SMKEGSL
+367 SIKSGDLSEILKSVLVIKE
-374 LGIKKSIIEIKD
+374 
-386 KLGLSW
+386 KLGLSL
-392 EEVRNIFNNRDK
+392 EEAWNIANNIDK
-404 LIDTYENYE
+404 LKATYKNYE
-413 KEYAKIIKDAKKE
+413 KEYEKIIKDAKKE
-426 SLEWYRENLDLK
+426 SLAWDRKNLDLN

>member
-1 MIFLPNWNLKSF
+1 MSNWNLKSF
-13 DNIYASLA
+13 DNLYASLA

-30 GFSFEQLLPEE
+30 KFPYEQLDPKI
-41 QKILNSGKSLV
+41 QKTLDSGKSV
-52 FDFSKDAKDKKGQVT
+52 EFNFSTDGKDSEGKVT
-67 QGGGT
+67 HGGGT
-72 DLPNQGKVYLQPD
+72 DLPNGGKVYLQPD
-85 NEGLLEDKKT
+85 NKKLLEDEET
-95 GYNAYYV
+95 GYHAYYV

-128 IDEAQKNWVEYLRT
+128 IDEAQKDWGGYLQT

-215 EELSKVGHIV
+215 KELNKVGQIV

-249 AKTTYYVNPFDPV
+249 AKTIYYVNPFDPV
-262 SMLNRDKPWDQQFG
+262 SMLNRDKPWDQQLG

-286 TSMMDKHSSHDLGA
+286 TNMMDKHSSHDFGA

-321 KAGHKLADLNK
+321 KAGHKLAELNK
-332 KSIENIKRYVPE
+332 KSIENIKKYVPE
-344 KVIEKLVTMSPEEF
+344 KAIEKLVTMSPGEF
-358 NRLAGQLLD
+358 SRLAGQLQD
-367 SMKEGSL
+367 SIKSGDLSEILKSVLVIKE
-374 LGIKKSIIEIKD
+374 
-386 KLGLSW
+386 KLGLSL
-392 EEVRNIFNNRDK
+392 EEAWNIANNIDK
-404 LIDTYENYE
+404 LKATYKNYE
-413 KEYAKIIKDAKKE
+413 KEYEKIIKDAKKE
-426 SLEWYRENLDLK
+426 SLAWDRKNLDLN

>member
-1 MIFLPNWNLKSF
+1 MSNWNLKSF
-13 DNIYASLA
+13 DNLYASLA

-30 GFSFEQLLPEE
+30 KFPYEQLDPKI
-41 QKILNSGKSLV
+41 QKTLDSGKSV
-52 FDFSKDAKDKKGQVT
+52 EFNFSTDGKDSEGKVT
-67 QGGGT
+67 HGGGT
-72 DLPNQGKVYLQPD
+72 DLPNGGKVYLQPD
-85 NEGLLEDKKT
+85 NKKLLEDEET
-95 GYNAYYV
+95 GYHAYYV

-128 IDEAQKNWVEYLRT
+128 IDEAQKDWGGYLQT

-160 ALTDAIIPQA
+160 ALTDAIVPQA

-215 EELSKVGHIV
+215 KELNKVGQIV

-249 AKTTYYVNPFDPV
+249 AKTIYYVNPFDPV
-262 SMLNRDKPWDQQFG
+262 SMLNRDKPWDQQLG

-321 KAGHKLADLNK
+321 KAGHKLAELNK
-332 KSIENIKRYVPE
+332 KSIENIKKYVPE
-344 KVIEKLVTMSPEEF
+344 KAIEKLVTMSPGEF
-358 NRLAGQLLD
+358 SRLAGQLQD
-367 SMKEGSL
+367 SIKSGDLSEILKSVLVIKE
-374 LGIKKSIIEIKD
+374 
-386 KLGLSW
+386 KLGLSL
-392 EEVRNIFNNRDK
+392 EEAWNIANNIDK
-404 LIDTYENYE
+404 LKATYKNYE
-413 KEYAKIIKDAKKE
+413 KEYEKIIKDAKKE
-426 SLEWYRENLDLK
+426 SLAWDRKNLDLN

-481 VKTALADAESNLKEF
+481 VKTALADAESNLKGF
-496 IDSKRSAIEALGSL
+496 IEYSRSAIKILGFL
-510 LSASEIEGL
+510 LSDSEIEGL

-525 ENLWDSGINELNI
+525 ENLWDSGINESNI
-538 THLKEFETKITN
+538 SHLKEFETKITN

>member
-1 MIFLPNWNLKSF
+1 MPNWNLKNF
-13 DNIYASLA
+13 NNIYASLA

-128 IDEAQKNWVEYLRT
+128 IGKVQKDPVGYLKT

-215 EELSKVGHIV
+215 EELNKVGHIV

-262 SMLNRDKPWDQQFG
+262 SMLNREKPWDQQLG

-286 TSMMDKHSSHDLGA
+286 TNMMDKHSSHDFGA

-306 GNLLEVSEDY
+306 GNILTVSEDY

-321 KAGHKLADLNK
+321 KAGHRLAELNK
-332 KSIENIKRYVPE
+332 KSIENLKKYIPE
-344 KVIEKLVTMSPEEF
+344 KAIEKLVTMSPEEF
-358 NRLAGQLLD
+358 SRLAGLLQTGLKAED
-367 SMKEGSL
+367 LLPIIAGIENIKER
-374 LGIKKSIIEIKD
+374 
-386 KLGLSW
+386 LGLSW
-392 EEVRNIFNNRDK
+392 DDFAEISKNKDK
-404 LIDTYENYE
+404 LSKVFQDYQ
-413 KEYAKIIKDAKKE
+413 KEYTKIIKDAKKE
-426 SLEWYRENLDLK
+426 SLEWNRKNLDFN
-438 NPNNLHE
+438 NPNNFHE
-445 RIKRAGS
+445 RIRRAGS
-452 YEDRILLRSQLLYTA
+452 YNERILLRTQLLYMA
-467 VELAGSDIEQKISE
+467 VELAGSDIEQKIAE
-481 VKTALADAESNLKEF
+481 VKTTLADAESNLKEF
-496 IDSKRSAIEALGSL
+496 IESKRSAIQTLGHL
-510 LSASEIEGL
+510 LSASELEDL
-519 MSELSF
+519 MLELTF
-525 ENLWDSGINELNI
+525 ENLWDSGIYESNI
-538 THLKEFETKITN
+538 NHLKEFETKMTD
-550 FSQSMIQCAQNLEQ
+550 FSQSMIRCAQALEE
-564 VDAQGAADIFAAFS
+564 VDVQGAADIFAAFS

>member
-1 MIFLPNWNLKSF
+1 MNLLPNWNLKSF

-21 ESAYRDRPN
+21 ESAYRDRPAN
-30 GFSFEQLLPEE
+30 FAFGQLNRDQQNRL
-41 QKILNSGKSLV
+41 KKNKSVL

-85 NEGLLEDKKT
+85 NQGLLEDKKT

-128 IDEAQKNWVEYLRT
+128 MDKLSKDPKGYLKT

-204 TSIQGVAGLNE
+204 TSIQGAAGLNE
-215 EELSKVGHIV
+215 KELNKVGQIV

-249 AKTTYYVNPFDPV
+249 AKTIYYVNPFDPV
-262 SMLNRDKPWDQQFG
+262 SMLNREKPWEQQLG

-286 TSMMDKHSSHDLGA
+286 TNMMDKHSSHDFGA

-306 GNLLEVSEDY
+306 GNLLVVSEDY

-321 KAGHKLADLNK
+321 KAGHKLAELDK
-332 KSIENIKRYVPE
+332 KSIENLKKYVPE
-344 KVIEKLVTMSPEEF
+344 KAIEKLVTMSPEEF
-358 NRLAGQLLD
+358 SKLAKLLLD
-367 SMKEGSL
+367 GKDQSTI
-374 LGIKKSIIEIKD
+374 IKAFLTVKD
-386 KLGLSW
+386 RLGLSYKDL
-392 EEVRNIFNNRDK
+392 VDLYNNKDELAK
-404 LIDTYENYE
+404 VFQDYQ

-426 SLEWYRENLDLK
+426 SLAWDRKNLDLN

-452 YEDRILLRSQLLYTA
+452 YEDRILLRTQLLYTA

-538 THLKEFETKITN
+538 SHLKEFETKITN
-550 FSQSMIQCAQNLEQ
+550 FSQSLIQCAQNLEQ
-564 VDAQGAADIFAAFS
+564 VDAQGAADIFATFS

>member
-1 MIFLPNWNLKSF
+1 MILLPNWNLKSF
-13 DNIYASLA
+13 DNLYASLA
-21 ESAYRDRPN
+21 ESAYRDRPTN
-30 GFSFEQLLPEE
+30 FAFGQLNRDQQNKL
-41 QKILNSGKSLV
+41 KKNKSVL
-52 FDFSKDAKDKKGQVT
+52 FDFSIDGKDNKGQVT

-102 TDTDTINQ
+102 TDTDTINP

-128 IDEAQKNWVEYLRT
+128 INKVQKDGFKYLKT

-170 KHATE
+170 KHATG

-204 TSIQGVAGLNE
+204 TSIQGAAGLNE
-215 EELSKVGHIV
+215 KELNKVGQIV
-225 LFDGPDPTKSL
+225 LFDGPDPTNSFK
-236 EKAGYGDKIPQLD
+236 KAGYSDDKIKQLSD
-249 AKTTYYVNPFDPV
+249 KTIYYVNPFDPV
-262 SMLNRDKPWDQQFG
+262 SMLNREKPWEQQLG

-286 TSMMDKHSSHDLGA
+286 TNMMDKHSSHDFGA

-306 GNLLEVSEDY
+306 GNLLVVSEDY

-321 KAGHKLADLNK
+321 KAGHKLAELDK
-332 KSIENIKRYVPE
+332 KSIENLKKYVPE
-344 KVIEKLVTMSPEEF
+344 KAIEKLVTMSPEEF
-358 NRLAGQLLD
+358 SKLAKLLLD
-367 SMKEGSL
+367 GKDQSTI
-374 LGIKKSIIEIKD
+374 IKAFLTVKD
-386 KLGLSW
+386 RLGLSYKDL
-392 EEVRNIFNNRDK
+392 VDIYNNKDELSK
-404 LIDTYENYE
+404 VFQDYQ

-426 SLEWYRENLDLK
+426 SLAWDRKNLDLN

-452 YEDRILLRSQLLYTA
+452 YNERILLRTQLLYTA
-467 VELAGSDIEQKISE
+467 VELASSDIEQKISE

-496 IDSKRSAIEALGSL
+496 IESKRSAIETLGSL

-519 MSELSF
+519 MSELAF

-538 THLKEFETKITN
+538 SHLKEFETKITN
-550 FSQSMIQCAQNLEQ
+550 FSQTMIQCAQNLEQ
-564 VDAQGAADIFAAFS
+564 VDAQSARDILAALS

>member
-1 MIFLPNWNLKSF
+1 SF
-13 DNIYASLA
+13 DNLYASLA

-30 GFSFEQLLPEE
+30 KFPYEQLDPKI
-41 QKILNSGKSLV
+41 QKTLDSGKSV
-52 FDFSKDAKDKKGQVT
+52 EFNFSTDGKDSEGKVT
-67 QGGGT
+67 HGGGT
-72 DLPNQGKVYLQPD
+72 DLPNGGKVYLQPD
-85 NEGLLEDKKT
+85 NKKLLEDEET
-95 GYNAYYV
+95 GYHAYYV

-128 IDEAQKNWVEYLRT
+128 IDEAQKDWGGYLQT

-160 ALTDAIIPQA
+160 ALTDAIVPQA

-215 EELSKVGHIV
+215 KELNKVGQIV

-249 AKTTYYVNPFDPV
+249 AKTIYYVNPFDPV
-262 SMLNRDKPWDQQFG
+262 SMLNRDKPWDQQLG

-286 TSMMDKHSSHDLGA
+286 TSMMDKHSSHDFGA

-321 KAGHKLADLNK
+321 KAGHKLAELNK
-332 KSIENIKRYVPE
+332 KSIENIKKYVPE
-344 KVIEKLVTMSPEEF
+344 KAIEKLVTMSPGEF
-358 NRLAGQLLD
+358 SRLAGQLQD
-367 SMKEGSL
+367 SIKSGDLSEILKSVLVIKE
-374 LGIKKSIIEIKD
+374 
-386 KLGLSW
+386 KLGLSL
-392 EEVRNIFNNRDK
+392 EEAWNIANNIDK
-404 LIDTYENYE
+404 LKATYKNYE
-413 KEYAKIIKDAKKE
+413 KEYEKIIKDAKKE
-426 SLEWYRENLDLK
+426 SLAWDRKNLDLN

-481 VKTALADAESNLKEF
+481 VKTALADAESNLKGF
-496 IDSKRSAIEALGSL
+496 IEYSRSAIKILGFL
-510 LSASEIEGL
+510 LSDSEIEGL

-525 ENLWDSGINELNI
+525 ENLWDSGINESNI
-538 THLKEFETKITN
+538 SHLKEFETKITN

>member
-1 MIFLPNWNLKSF
+1 MPNWNLKSF

-30 GFSFEQLLPEE
+30 KFPYEQLDPESR
-41 QKILNSGKSLV
+41 KTLDSGKSIE
-52 FDFSKDAKDKKGQVT
+52 FDFSKDAKDNKGQVT

-85 NEGLLEDKKT
+85 NEGLLEDKKS

-128 IDEAQKNWVEYLRT
+128 IDEAQKDWGGYLQK

-149 FQDWV
+149 FQDWI

-215 EELSKVGHIV
+215 KELNKVGRIV

-249 AKTTYYVNPFDPV
+249 AKTIYYVNPFDPV
-262 SMLNRDKPWDQQFG
+262 SMLNRDKPWKQQLG

-321 KAGHKLADLNK
+321 KAGHKLAELNK
-332 KSIENIKRYVPE
+332 KSIENIKKYVPE
-344 KVIEKLVTMSPEEF
+344 KAIEKLVTMSPGEF
-358 NRLAGQLLD
+358 SRLAGQLQD
-367 SMKEGSL
+367 SF
-374 LGIKKSIIEIKD
+374 KSRNQSEILKSVLEIKE

-392 EEVRNIFNNRDK
+392 EEAWNIFYNRGK
-404 LIDTYENYE
+404 LTEIYENYE

-426 SLEWYRENLDLK
+426 SLAWDRKNLDLN

-452 YEDRILLRSQLLYTA
+452 YNERILLRTQLLYTA

-481 VKTALADAESNLKEF
+481 VKTALADAESILKGF
-496 IDSKRSAIEALGSL
+496 IEYSRSAIKVLGVL
-510 LSASEIEGL
+510 LSDSEIEEL
-519 MSELSF
+519 MSELTF
-525 ENLWDSGINELNI
+525 ENLWDSGINESNI
-538 THLKEFETKITN
+538 SHLKEFETKITN
-550 FSQSMIQCAQNLEQ
+550 FSQTMIQCAQNLEQ
-564 VDAQGAADIFAAFS
+564 VDAQNAADILAALS